1 MLTVGLSDVAV
12 VALLVAEPPP
22 CAGAQDDWDVR
33 GEDRGGLGGQ
43 HPVEQDAAGDRTTE
57 MALSPFVEAATKL
70 CRDLDE
76 QWAASRAA

>member
-1 MLTVGLSDVAV
+1 
-12 VALLVAEPPP
+12 
-22 CAGAQDDWDVR
+22 
-33 GEDRGGLGGQ
+33 
-43 HPVEQDAAGDRTTE
+43 